1 MFMRGSFLLGWV
13 SDSFSAF
20 WVWVFF
26 EIRGADLGGGDLG
39 ALTRKVVR
47 EDGGERAVGRLVGA
61 REGRW
66 STMMGRLGGDDGK
79 MRM

>member
-1 MFMRGSFLLGWV
+1 MRGSFLLVWV

-20 WVWVFF
+20 WVWVFLRF
-26 EIRGADLGGGDLG
+26 VGLIWGGGGDLG

>member
-1 MFMRGSFLLGWV
+1 MRGSFLLGWV

-20 WVWVFF
+20 WVWVF
-26 EIRGADLGGGDLG
+26 LGFVGLIGGCDLG

-47 EDGGERAVGRLVGA
+47 EEGGERAVGRLVGA